1 MTKIVMILSH
11 PVNPDVRIEKE
22 DEALVNNGYNGTI
35 LAWDTDGNK
44 ERLYNKKNDIES
56 CQRSV
61 S

>member
-1 MTKIVMILSH
+1 MILSH